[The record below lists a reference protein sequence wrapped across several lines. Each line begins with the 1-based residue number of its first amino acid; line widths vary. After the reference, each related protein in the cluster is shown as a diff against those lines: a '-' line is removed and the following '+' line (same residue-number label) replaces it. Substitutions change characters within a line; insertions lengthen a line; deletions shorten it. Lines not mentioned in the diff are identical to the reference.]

1 MDFSNEP
8 YVRIY
13 TTITPTGRAWGF
25 FGRCLMDQLI
35 RAADRAGVIDL
46 DPELS
51 DLSLEMAVAV
61 AIECGDTEWV
71 KRHLPS
77 LMATD
82 SVQVMT
88 HDGRTYLFLPKYIE
102 AQTTNQSKS
111 QSSRNYNEKRK
122 ALKRASELG
131 FIDVEEE
138 AESA

>member
-35 RAADRAGVIDL
+35 RVADRAGVIDL
-46 DPELS
+46 DPELA
-51 DLSLEMAVAV
+51 DLSLDMAVAV
-61 AIECGDTEWV
+61 AIECGEPEWV
-71 KRHLPS
+71 KQHLPS

-82 SVQVMT
+82 SVRVME
-88 HDGRTYLFLPKYIE
+88 HDGCVYLFLPKYIE

-122 ALKRASELG
+122 AMKRAAEMG
-131 FIDVEEE
+131 FIEEE
-138 AESA
+138 AQSA